1 LALARQLWQAVH
13 MPKNRH
19 LSYSDR
25 QADIARQKK
34 QGQTAPQPV
43 PAPAS
48 TPAPAEKPTPKNSKK
63 KS

>member
-1 LALARQLWQAVH
+1 

-25 QADIARQKK
+25 QADVARQKK
-34 QGQTAPQPV
+34 QGQTAPQPA

>member
-34 QGQTAPQPV
+34 QGQTAPQPA
-43 PAPAS
+43 PAPTS
-48 TPAPAEKPTPKNSKK
+48 TAPPAEKPAPKNKK